1 MLNQQNLY
9 GLSEGNRESHASPD
23 PGRLT
28 NFADIASHGIGGKL
42 QRLVVA
48 LRDANA
54 SLDRAKQRLDLMI
67 VNAGL

>member
-9 GLSEGNRESHASPD
+9 GISEANRASHASPD
-23 PGRLT
+23 SEHVRM
-28 NFADIASHGIGGKL
+28 FADTPNQGMGGRIQTL
-42 QRLVVA
+42 LIA

-67 VNAGL
+67 VKAGL